1 MTETTKSLIR
11 HGLTAVGFVLGFVGA
26 AKYTGLL
33 DILSAN
39 LDGLW
44 SAVAVVSGVVISVI
58 GFFKD
63 KSRLT
68 SR

>member
-1 MTETTKSLIR
+1 MNETTKSLIR
-11 HGLTAVGFVLGFVGA
+11 HALTAIGFLFGFIGM

-44 SAVAVVSGVVISVI
+44 QAASFVSGVVMAII
-58 GFFKD
+58 GFFRNKE
-63 KSRLT
+63 RLG
-68 SR
+68 SG